1 MDSHQDDGDAHASGQ
16 SFKATGYPFSTFLR
30 VILEVFCGEAL
41 GTADDEGSDEA
52 AVDDAGGFA
61 KNNFKLGILLVQ
73 DIDGTDSL
81 LLRDQGFYSFFV
93 TVQGNAED
101 RCVPL
106 LAQIGRHLG
115 DDEGFAHF
123 VSGGDT
129 LYTTLLVTRDLID
142 EFCHIDSFSAKIT
155 RPSAEIRQ
163 KLRNCVKNGN
173 ILADCSAQLE
183 LLPFSFVDMAEEMPH
198 GFCLQDEVQ
207 NVRRTQVIVQDAV
220 RGPVCDQNVSIV
232 WDVFSG
238 TDDNIRI
245 LRHLQAAMVA
255 MGVGECDDDFIIKR
269 YHKTGSL

>member
-16 SFKATGYPFSTFLR
+16 SFKVTGYPFSTFLR
-30 VILEVFCGEAL
+30 VILEVFSGEAL
-41 GTADDEGSDEA
+41 CTADDEGSDEA

-93 TVQGNAED
+93 TVQGKAED

-142 EFCHIDSFSAKIT
+142 EFCHIESFSAK
-155 RPSAEIRQ
+155 
-163 KLRNCVKNGN
+163 
-173 ILADCSAQLE
+173 
-183 LLPFSFVDMAEEMPH
+183 
-198 GFCLQDEVQ
+198 
-207 NVRRTQVIVQDAV
+207 
-220 RGPVCDQNVSIV
+220 
-232 WDVFSG
+232 
-238 TDDNIRI
+238 
-245 LRHLQAAMVA
+245 
-255 MGVGECDDDFIIKR
+255 
-269 YHKTGSL
+269 

>member
-1 MDSHQDDGDAHASGQ
+1 MDSHQDDGDAHA
-16 SFKATGYPFSTFLR
+16 FKATGYPFSTFLR
-30 VILEVFCGEAL
+30 VILEVFSGEAL

-73 DIDGTDSL
+73 DIDGADSL
-81 LLRDQGFYSFFV
+81 LLRDQGFDSFFV

-101 RCVPL
+101 GCVPL

-129 LYTTLLVTRDLID
+129 LYTTLFVTRDLID

-163 KLRNCVKNGN
+163 KLRNGVKNGN
-173 ILADCSAQLE
+173 ILANCAASWNCC
-183 LLPFSFVDMAEEMPH
+183 PS
-198 GFCLQDEVQ
+198 
-207 NVRRTQVIVQDAV
+207 
-220 RGPVCDQNVSIV
+220 VS
-232 WDVFSG
+232 
-238 TDDNIRI
+238 
-245 LRHLQAAMVA
+245 
-255 MGVGECDDDFIIKR
+255 
-269 YHKTGSL
+269 